1 MEVELTEW
9 FDRKK
14 CGKTVKVMP
23 FERDD
28 GFWFLIRRGEPIRR
42 QGAVLDGKSGS
53 VVYRPEKHGRT
64 DIRLDACFRLQ
75 PGTCSIDNGTPVGR
89 TITRVFTGYL
99 AREFGEG
106 AFTIVRVAAG
116 NTESEAA

>member
-1 MEVELTEW
+1 MLRFTFSKQVDMACVEDTL
-9 FDRKK
+9 
-14 CGKTVKVMP
+14 V
-23 FERDD
+23 
-28 GFWFLIRRGEPIRR
+28 L
-42 QGAVLDGKSGS
+42 AVLAAESI
-53 VVYRPEKHGRT
+53 HGRT

-75 PGTCSIDNGTPVGR
+75 PGTCSIDDGTPVGR
-89 TITRVFTGYL
+89 TIARVFTGYL

>member
-1 MEVELTEW
+1 MLRFTFSKQVDMACVEDTL
-9 FDRKK
+9 
-14 CGKTVKVMP
+14 V
-23 FERDD
+23 
-28 GFWFLIRRGEPIRR
+28 L
-42 QGAVLDGKSGS
+42 AVLAAESI
-53 VVYRPEKHGRT
+53 HGRT